1 MLEAGEQRFGEGIW
15 DLESAY
21 YALFDDTQAGRDAA
35 SEFLRNNPNLDAA
48 RRWKSGMITYD
59 PVLSQYYASLDKIEG
74 YYEGQM
80 YLEIERELGK
90 EIWDILEK
98 KYGSGEELT
107 SEENGK
113 LRRYWDIKDDW
124 EDLVATN
131 TINVAN
137 MIKPGPGLE
146 VREPPGELGVGGQ
159 QLLEQAPTLQ
169 ENFAIPPE
177 LLAQALGPTLFA
189 LASDVE
195 PLPDVARR
203 RIEELGLDPDMV
215 REILGR

>member
-1 MLEAGEQRFGEGIW
+1 
-15 DLESAY
+15 
-21 YALFDDTQAGRDAA
+21 
-35 SEFLRNNPNLDAA
+35 
-48 RRWKSGMITYD
+48 
-59 PVLSQYYASLDKIEG
+59 
-74 YYEGQM
+74 
-80 YLEIERELGK
+80 
-90 EIWDILEK
+90 
-98 KYGSGEELT
+98 
-107 SEENGK
+107 
-113 LRRYWDIKDDW
+113 
-124 EDLVATN
+124 
-131 TINVAN
+131 
-137 MIKPGPGLE
+137 
-146 VREPPGELGVGGQ
+146 VGGQ